1 MDITR
6 RKHPPAFK
14 AKVALEAWKGDKTI
28 AELSSEFGVHPTQI
42 KQWKD
47 IVTANIND
55 IFSGKYKSRDQEQD
69 ELITSLYEQIGKL
82 KVEADWLKKKI
93 GIVEQ
98 SVRRP

>member
-1 MDITR
+1 MDTIR

-14 AKVALEAWKGDKTI
+14 AKVALEAVKGEKTI
-28 AELSSEFGVHPTQI
+28 AELSSAFGVHPTQI

-47 IVTANIND
+47 ILLANLND
-55 IFSGKYKSRDQEQD
+55 LFSGKYKSQEEEQE